1 MPSTTQAI
9 SIPTEC
15 SLHASARTASFADAF
30 AVLVPRSE
38 LSAIQIYAA
47 IARDTPGWVE
57 GMMALRNK
65 AVQLVGLKNLGQ
77 LAAVSD
83 VPAGTEHL
91 LQRGTRLGLFNLVS
105 ATPDELVME
114 DTDKHLTVQ
123 LSVLK
128 QRVDEQHDRVTLS
141 TVVHVKNILGHL
153 YMLPVGPMHKL
164 IAPAIMRRAPAAI
177 AKAVALLHKED

>member
-1 MPSTTQAI
+1 MLPTTQ
-9 SIPTEC
+9 SIPIPAQC
-15 SLHASARTASFADAF
+15 SVHSSARTATFADAF

-57 GMMALRNK
+57 GMMALRNR

-77 LAAVSD
+77 LAAVPD
-83 VPAGTEHL
+83 VPAGSEHL
-91 LQRGTRLGLFNLVS
+91 LQRGTRLGLFILVS
-105 ATPDELVME
+105 ATPDELVVE
-114 DTDKHLTVQ
+114 DADKHLTVQ

-128 QRVDEQHDRVTLS
+128 QRVDAQHDRITLS

-153 YMLPVGPMHKL
+153 YMLPVGPMHNL
-164 IAPAIMRRAPAAI
+164 IAPAVLRRAPAAV
-177 AKAVALLHKED
+177 AKTVNLLRK